1 MRATWVKIAG
11 MVMMLLLAFGCRTPK
26 PDLKPPTTAEVLNTP
41 PSEKRFDS
49 SDYPKEAFNNRDA
62 IRKQQ
67 MEEAVMPAQATMP
80 GQPLR

>member
-1 MRATWVKIAG
+1 MPATWVKIAG
-11 MVMMLLLAFGCRTPK
+11 TLILLVLAFGCRTPK
-26 PDLKPPTTAEVLNTP
+26 PDLKPPMTAEALNTP

-62 IRKQQ
+62 IRKLDMDQ
-67 MEEAVMPAQATMP
+67 AIMPAKASMP